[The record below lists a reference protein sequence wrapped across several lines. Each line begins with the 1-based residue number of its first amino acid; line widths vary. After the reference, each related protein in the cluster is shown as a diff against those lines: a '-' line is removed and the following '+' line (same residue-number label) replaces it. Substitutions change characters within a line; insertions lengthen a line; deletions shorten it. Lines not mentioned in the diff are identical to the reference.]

1 MWTLLL
7 QLPLLLRLVRRSV
20 VHSTKAAA
28 VAGVEGWKPRGFDV
42 DAAAVPVLV
51 DAAAAAAAAVDD
63 GGAKEEKALK
73 RALVMLKSKAIF
85 RRV

>member
-51 DAAAAAAAAVDD
+51 DAAAAAAAVDD